1 MKTKTLD
8 LIEKTLREELNQQI
22 PTQPQQEIQPQPQG
36 QTQTQPQPQQE
47 EEQKVEVYIPLH
59 DGRFTNRIFTTTKN
73 IVVKVLNDS
82 IGSDMNTLEELEN
95 NPSMYHEVS
104 L

>member
-1 MKTKTLD
+1 MKTKTSE

-22 PTQPQQEIQPQPQG
+22 PTQPQQE
-36 QTQTQPQPQQE
+36 TQPQPQAQPQPQPKQQE
-47 EEQKVEVYIPLH
+47 EQQKVEVYIPLH

-104 L
+104 V

>member
-1 MKTKTLD
+1 MKTKTSE

-22 PTQPQQEIQPQPQG
+22 PTQPQQETQPQAQPQPQ
-36 QTQTQPQPQQE
+36 PKQQE
-47 EEQKVEVYIPLH
+47 EQQKVEVYIPLH

-104 L
+104 V